1 MANNTTKN
9 LLDIFNIFALGN
21 STDGLPTPIN
31 KTQLRSVLREM
42 DSEAFESLFVKMMN
56 ELNLTFTC
64 GYCEGSF
71 RDVVQ
76 AYNKIHGYVSLLV
89 STRTQ
94 YFIIFCFILTAFLN

>member
-1 MANNTTKN
+1 MANSTTKN

-21 STDGLPTPIN
+21 STDGKMN

-42 DSEAFESLFVKMMN
+42 DSEAFESLFVKMVN

-71 RDVVQ
+71 RDVVH

-89 STRTQ
+89 SIHAHFPYITRL
-94 YFIIFCFILTAFLN
+94 ILIGA